1 VLKLEGNNKQALAEL
16 KAVNDRLA
24 QSDASKPAA
33 VNGNG
38 ASSAFMKLKEKR
50 DMKEKN
56 KPGAVRQQPLLIAG
70 TQPAPPSNGHAGAA
84 EQHAVHDVEPPQ
96 PVRQPIAVRDTV
108 PANRTA
114 QASPAINAQTSSQS
128 KPAQAQIISQSPM
141 QTDSPRP
148 AAMSAAD
155 SQSGTR
161 KSARHQ
167 SDAAP
172 GNAAIHAM
180 PPRIPQEP
188 PRTSYELERTWK
200 EVRVS

>member
-33 VNGNG
+33 ANGNG

-50 DMKEKN
+50 DMKEKS
-56 KPGAVRQQPLLIAG
+56 KPGGVLQQPVVSAG
-70 TQPAPPSNGHAGAA
+70 IQPAPPSNGHAGAT
-84 EQHAVHDVEPPQ
+84 EQHVVHDVQPPQ
-96 PVRQPIAVRDTV
+96 PVRQPTPMRDTV
-108 PANRTA
+108 PASRTA
-114 QASPAINAQTSSQS
+114 QASPAINVQTSSPS
-128 KPAQAQIISQSPM
+128 KPAQAQITNQSAM

-155 SQSGTR
+155 NQSGTR
-161 KSARHQ
+161 KSVSHQ
-167 SDAAP
+167 SDAPP

-200 EVRVS
+200 EV